1 MAFKAKYGHCDVS
14 QRGGDPSL
22 GRWCSVVRGSYKKM
36 QHNLKPQTKLSD
48 EQIQRL
54 SDAGFKWCL
63 EDKKNLEKRG
73 YTVGG
78 AVWK

>member
-1 MAFKAKYGHCDVS
+1 
-14 QRGGDPSL
+14 
-22 GRWCSVVRGSYKKM
+22 
-36 QHNLKPQTKLSD
+36 
-48 EQIQRL
+48 L